1 LKDTEKY
8 LQPRLLQTN
17 SLTKAVALVLLKC
30 QMMQKYQKAIAELN
44 GGVVEGRNINVTEA
58 RPREEKSNNNN
69 NKRSFS
75 NNNSR
80 W

>member
-1 LKDTEKY
+1 MPNDAEG
-8 LQPRLLQTN
+8 
-17 SLTKAVALVLLKC
+17 
-30 QMMQKYQKAIAELN
+30 QKAIAELN

-69 NKRSFS
+69 KRSFS